1 MKYSIV
7 YDKPQRI
14 RFRCGAYAF
23 DKAYEGCIYNFLIE
37 KNYVKKVEVNSEN
50 GGILVMYDKGY
61 RQNVIDVIASIERS
75 SLVKVEAKKTV
86 SVQDIDNN
94 FKHNLISCVAKRLLQ
109 KWLLPAPIR
118 MIVTIYTSIKY
129 IKKALKALWDCK
141 LNVDVLDGASI
152 ATCLLQR
159 NFKTAGTIMFLLT
172 VSGMLEDYTHAR
184 TKAVLTDSLAVKAD
198 KVWLVTDDNSEVLIP
213 MSDLT
218 EGDNIRV
225 QTGNVIPVDGVVVS
239 GEATVNESSM
249 TGEPLPGITVFAG
262 TVVEEGNI
270 VVNVKAL
277 SSNTKISKIIDL
289 IDNSENLKAGVQSRA
304 ETLADRIVP
313 FSFLGFLATLVLTR
327 NITKAVSLLMV
338 DYSCAIK
345 LSTPIAVISAI
356 KEAADHDITVKGG
369 KYLEAYAHAD
379 TIVFDKTGTLTNAEP
394 KLEKVISFSDYSE
407 EEILKIAACLEE
419 HFPHSVANAVVNAA
433 NERGLSHI
441 EEHSDVQ
448 YIVAHGIATTLHGKK
463 AVIGSKHFV
472 VEDEQISVTE
482 EQQKTIDEKSGAC
495 SVLYLAI
502 GGVLVGALCISDPPR
517 EEAARAIRM
526 LRNQGIERVVMLTGD
541 SQKAAQMTAEMLGI
555 TEYKCQVLP
564 EDKHKYVEEL
574 KKSSKG
580 VIMVGDG
587 INDTPALAA
596 ANVSVA
602 MRDASDIA
610 RETADITIKSS
621 DLTEL
626 ARIRTISQTLMD
638 RINRNYRFIVGF
650 NSALMASG
658 FLGLISPSMSALLHN
673 SSTMLICAKS
683 MTPLTEKKHKRR
695 KLKEN
700 N

>member
-118 MIVTIYTSIKY
+118 MVVTIYTSIKY

-249 TGEPLPGITVFAG
+249 TGEPLPVAKREGITVFAG

-313 FSFLGFLATLVLTR
+313 FSFLGFLVTLVLTR

-407 EEILKIAACLEE
+407 DEILTIAACLEE

-502 GGVLVGALCISDPPR
+502 GGALVGALCISDPPR
-517 EEAARAIRM
+517 EEAARAI
-526 LRNQGIERVVMLTGD
+526 Q
-541 SQKAAQMTAEMLGI
+541 MLGI

>member
-94 FKHNLISCVAKRLLQ
+94 FKNNLISCVAKMLLQ

-118 MIVTIYTSIKY
+118 TIVTIYRSIKY

-184 TKAVLTDSLAVKAD
+184 TKAVLTDSLAIKAD

-249 TGEPLPGITVFAG
+249 TGEPLPVAKREGITVFAG

-502 GGVLVGALCISDPPR
+502 GGVLVGA
-517 EEAARAIRM
+517 
-526 LRNQGIERVVMLTGD
+526 
-541 SQKAAQMTAEMLGI
+541 
-555 TEYKCQVLP
+555 
-564 EDKHKYVEEL
+564 
-574 KKSSKG
+574 
-580 VIMVGDG
+580 
-587 INDTPALAA
+587 
-596 ANVSVA
+596 
-602 MRDASDIA
+602 
-610 RETADITIKSS
+610 
-621 DLTEL
+621 
-626 ARIRTISQTLMD
+626 
-638 RINRNYRFIVGF
+638 
-650 NSALMASG
+650 
-658 FLGLISPSMSALLHN
+658 
-673 SSTMLICAKS
+673 
-683 MTPLTEKKHKRR
+683 
-695 KLKEN
+695 
-700 N
+700 

>member
-1 MKYSIV
+1 
-7 YDKPQRI
+7 
-14 RFRCGAYAF
+14 
-23 DKAYEGCIYNFLIE
+23 
-37 KNYVKKVEVNSEN
+37 
-50 GGILVMYDKGY
+50 
-61 RQNVIDVIASIERS
+61 
-75 SLVKVEAKKTV
+75 
-86 SVQDIDNN
+86 
-94 FKHNLISCVAKRLLQ
+94 
-109 KWLLPAPIR
+109 
-118 MIVTIYTSIKY
+118 
-129 IKKALKALWDCK
+129 
-141 LNVDVLDGASI
+141 
-152 ATCLLQR
+152 
-159 NFKTAGTIMFLLT
+159 MFLLT

-184 TKAVLTDSLAVKAD
+184 TKAVLTDSLAIKAD

-249 TGEPLPGITVFAG
+249 TGEPLPVAKREGITVFAG

-448 YIVAHGIATTLHGKK
+448 YIVAHGIATTLHGKR
-463 AVIGSKHFV
+463 
-472 VEDEQISVTE
+472 
-482 EQQKTIDEKSGAC
+482 
-495 SVLYLAI
+495 L
-502 GGVLVGALCISDPPR
+502 
-517 EEAARAIRM
+517 
-526 LRNQGIERVVMLTGD
+526 
-541 SQKAAQMTAEMLGI
+541 
-555 TEYKCQVLP
+555 
-564 EDKHKYVEEL
+564 
-574 KKSSKG
+574 
-580 VIMVGDG
+580 
-587 INDTPALAA
+587 
-596 ANVSVA
+596 
-602 MRDASDIA
+602 
-610 RETADITIKSS
+610 
-621 DLTEL
+621 
-626 ARIRTISQTLMD
+626 
-638 RINRNYRFIVGF
+638 
-650 NSALMASG
+650 
-658 FLGLISPSMSALLHN
+658 
-673 SSTMLICAKS
+673 
-683 MTPLTEKKHKRR
+683 
-695 KLKEN
+695 
-700 N
+700 

>member
-1 MKYSIV
+1 
-7 YDKPQRI
+7 
-14 RFRCGAYAF
+14 
-23 DKAYEGCIYNFLIE
+23 
-37 KNYVKKVEVNSEN
+37 
-50 GGILVMYDKGY
+50 
-61 RQNVIDVIASIERS
+61 
-75 SLVKVEAKKTV
+75 
-86 SVQDIDNN
+86 
-94 FKHNLISCVAKRLLQ
+94 
-109 KWLLPAPIR
+109 
-118 MIVTIYTSIKY
+118 
-129 IKKALKALWDCK
+129 
-141 LNVDVLDGASI
+141 
-152 ATCLLQR
+152 
-159 NFKTAGTIMFLLT
+159 
-172 VSGMLEDYTHAR
+172 
-184 TKAVLTDSLAVKAD
+184 
-198 KVWLVTDDNSEVLIP
+198 
-213 MSDLT
+213 
-218 EGDNIRV
+218 
-225 QTGNVIPVDGVVVS
+225 
-239 GEATVNESSM
+239 M
-249 TGEPLPGITVFAG
+249 TGEPLPVAKREGITVFAG

-463 AVIGSKHFV
+463 TVIGSKHFV

-517 EEAARAIRM
+517 EEAARAIQM

-564 EDKHKYVEEL
+564 EDKYKYVEEL
-574 KKSSKG
+574 KKNSKG

-695 KLKEN
+695 KPKEN

>member
-1 MKYSIV
+1 
-7 YDKPQRI
+7 
-14 RFRCGAYAF
+14 
-23 DKAYEGCIYNFLIE
+23 
-37 KNYVKKVEVNSEN
+37 
-50 GGILVMYDKGY
+50 MYDKGY

-118 MIVTIYTSIKY
+118 MVVTIYTSIKY
-129 IKKALKALWDCK
+129 IKKALKALWNCK

-249 TGEPLPGITVFAG
+249 TGEPLPVAKREGITVFAG

-407 EEILKIAACLEE
+407 EEILKL
-419 HFPHSVANAVVNAA
+419 
-433 NERGLSHI
+433 
-441 EEHSDVQ
+441 Q
-448 YIVAHGIATTLHGKK
+448 
-463 AVIGSKHFV
+463 
-472 VEDEQISVTE
+472 
-482 EQQKTIDEKSGAC
+482 
-495 SVLYLAI
+495 
-502 GGVLVGALCISDPPR
+502 LV
-517 EEAARAIRM
+517 
-526 LRNQGIERVVMLTGD
+526 LRNISLT
-541 SQKAAQMTAEMLGI
+541 
-555 TEYKCQVLP
+555 
-564 EDKHKYVEEL
+564 
-574 KKSSKG
+574 
-580 VIMVGDG
+580 
-587 INDTPALAA
+587 ALR
-596 ANVSVA
+596 
-602 MRDASDIA
+602 M
-610 RETADITIKSS
+610 
-621 DLTEL
+621 
-626 ARIRTISQTLMD
+626 
-638 RINRNYRFIVGF
+638 
-650 NSALMASG
+650 
-658 FLGLISPSMSALLHN
+658 
-673 SSTMLICAKS
+673 
-683 MTPLTEKKHKRR
+683 PL
-695 KLKEN
+695 
-700 N
+700 

>member
-118 MIVTIYTSIKY
+118 MVVTIYTSIKY
-129 IKKALKALWDCK
+129 IKKALKALWNCK

-172 VSGMLEDYTHAR
+172 VSSMLEDYTHAR

-213 MSDLT
+213 MSELT

-249 TGEPLPGITVFAG
+249 TGEPLPVAKREGITVFAG

-502 GGVLVGALCISDPPR
+502 GGALVGALCISDPPR
-517 EEAARAIRM
+517 EEAARAIQM

-541 SQKAAQMTAEMLGI
+541 SPRTAASVAAQSESG
-555 TEYKCQVLP
+555 
-564 EDKHKYVEEL
+564 
-574 KKSSKG
+574 S
-580 VIMVGDG
+580 
-587 INDTPALAA
+587 NDRRNAWHY
-596 ANVSVA
+596 
-602 MRDASDIA
+602 
-610 RETADITIKSS
+610 
-621 DLTEL
+621 
-626 ARIRTISQTLMD
+626 RI
-638 RINRNYRFIVGF
+638 
-650 NSALMASG
+650 
-658 FLGLISPSMSALLHN
+658 
-673 SSTMLICAKS
+673 
-683 MTPLTEKKHKRR
+683 
-695 KLKEN
+695 
-700 N
+700 